1 MTNPKFVKL
10 SDFNFYHNERFR
22 YEYDFGAGWVHEIR
36 VEAFLEKNDKY
47 SYPYCLSGQHKAPP
61 EDCGG
66 SLAFMEQRDAAP
78 RHLYDLFDE
87 VIEAIENNDLDAIR
101 DYLEEINTLR
111 EGLTLD
117 DFNRSQANHRLQ
129 QYAQHDDAWRW
140 PE

>member
-1 MTNPKFVKL
+1 
-10 SDFNFYHNERFR
+10 
-22 YEYDFGAGWVHEIR
+22 
-36 VEAFLEKNDKY
+36 
-47 SYPYCLSGQHKAPP
+47 
-61 EDCGG
+61 
-66 SLAFMEQRDAAP
+66 MEQRDVAP
-78 RHLYDLFDE
+78 RHLYNLFDE

-111 EGLTLD
+111 EWLTLD